1 MANYLSPQKPII
13 SLNEARK
20 LLGASAKDITNE
32 ELLQLIN
39 DTETV
44 VRIGVRQY
52 IRSKNSKNNDTIE
65 L

>member
-1 MANYLSPQKPII
+1 M
-13 SLNEARK
+13 EARK

-52 IRSKNSKNNDTIE
+52 IRSKNNKNNDNIE
-65 L
+65 S

>member
-1 MANYLSPQKPII
+1 MANISSPKPII
-13 SLNEARK
+13 SLKEARK
-20 LLGASAKDITNE
+20 LLGASIKDVTNE

-52 IRSKNSKNNDTIE
+52 IGSKNGKNNDTIK